1 MDMKKRLTL
10 LLLTSYLVLSGCGL
24 LPEVQDETKKWSAQ
38 QLYVNA
44 KDELEGG
51 NYTKAI
57 RYFELL
63 EARYPYGRYAQQAQ
77 LEVAYAYFKDKENT
91 SALAAC
97 DRFIKLH
104 PSHPYVDYA
113 YYLKGLINF
122 NEDLGLLGGLSDQ
135 DLSERDP
142 RAAKEAFEAFK
153 ELVERFPKSKYAP
166 DATQR
171 MNYLVNALANYEVH
185 VARYYYQRKA
195 YIAAVNRAQYA
206 VKTYPQAPARQ
217 EALHILAKSYE
228 ALGMT
233 QLRDDALRIAKT
245 NSLDKNSETVYDPI
259 SAKKQEVEAPWWRFW
274 DTKSK
279 IIAE

>member
-1 MDMKKRLTL
+1 MKKRLTL

>member
-1 MDMKKRLTL
+1 MKKRLLL
-10 LLLTSYLVLSGCGL
+10 LLLTSHLALSGCGI
-24 LPEVQDETKKWSAQ
+24 LPEVQDETKKWSAH

-57 RYFELL
+57 QYFELL

-77 LEVAYAYFKDKENT
+77 LEVAYAYFKDKEIT

-142 RAAKEAFEAFK
+142 RAAKEAFESFK
-153 ELVERFPKSKYAP
+153 ELASRFPKSKYTP
-166 DATQR
+166 DAIQR
-171 MNYLVNALANYEVH
+171 MTYLVNALANYEVH
-185 VARYYYQRKA
+185 VARYYFSRKA
-195 YIAAVNRAQYA
+195 YVAAVNRAQYA
-206 VKTYPQAPARQ
+206 IQTYPQAPARQ
-217 EALHILAKSYE
+217 EAFQILAKAYD
-228 ALGMT
+228 ALGMS
-233 QLRDDALRIAKT
+233 QLRDDTLRLAKT
-245 NSLDKNSETVYDPI
+245 NSIDHHVDTTYDPI

-274 DTKSK
+274 NNKNKTS
-279 IIAE
+279 E